1 MNMHAQAGD
10 TYSRY
15 VTLIGSLTP
24 ANVGEIAGLVTDD
37 VHFRDPFNETRGR
50 AAYLHVLAHM
60 FTILADV
67 RFDIH
72 TQVGEGSRR
81 FLYWTFTAT
90 HAMLGKISVE
100 GVTRV
105 ELNEQGLICAHID
118 YWDSDSAFMAR
129 IPVAGAFIRLIRKQ
143 MAIRIP

>member
-1 MNMHAQAGD
+1 MNIHAQAGD
-10 TYSRY
+10 VYSRY

-24 ANVGEIAGLVTDD
+24 TNVRELADMVTDD

-50 AAYLHVLAHM
+50 KAYLHVLTHM
-60 FTILADV
+60 FTILEGI

-72 TQVGEGSRR
+72 TQTGEGSRR

-90 HAMLGKISVE
+90 HAVLGKIMVE

-105 ELNEQGLICAHID
+105 ELDEQGLIAAHID

-129 IPVAGAFIRLIRKQ
+129 IPVAGAFVRLLRKQ